1 MERLRWKKVLPY
13 RWVAE
18 SPWGEYR
25 ITYSNRSYALYITFG
40 GGVLVGFSTLLDAQ
54 DAAHKDYDLRL
65 NNLKK

>member
-1 MERLRWKKVLPY
+1 MDRLRWKKLSPY

-25 ITYSNRSYALYITFG
+25 ITYANRSYALYITFG

-54 DAAHKDYDLRL
+54 DAAHRDYITRHQ
-65 NNLKK
+65 KGTK